1 MLFFQRSEDSRQRS
15 CAYALV
21 ILLRSDRSRVTRRS
35 RPTII
40 PWLRIAPR
48 ITYGPILGRDVQPTS
63 DVRAMLAQVR
73 EPLLSVLQ
81 ISPEFRPTYD
91 PLLRMATAIGTI
103 DVAATRALLTELQQ
117 AQPSRPE
124 AAQVLREL
132 PDASR

>member
-1 MLFFQRSEDSRQRS
+1 M
-15 CAYALV
+15 
-21 ILLRSDRSRVTRRS
+21 
-35 RPTII
+35 
-40 PWLRIAPR
+40 RIAPR

-124 AAQVLREL
+124 AAQVLRDL